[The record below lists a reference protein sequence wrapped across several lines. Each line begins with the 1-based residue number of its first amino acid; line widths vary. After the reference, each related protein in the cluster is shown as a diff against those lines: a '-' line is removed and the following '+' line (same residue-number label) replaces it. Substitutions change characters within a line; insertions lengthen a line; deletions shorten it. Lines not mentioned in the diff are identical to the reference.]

1 MIKPSRTFL
10 LFLLVWGGGLP
21 VYTHAATAPIILVL
35 GDSLSAAYGIDADAG
50 WVSLLQRRLRAQGY
64 PHRVVNASVSGE
76 TTSGGRRRLPELM
89 RAHTPALVIVELG
102 ANDGLRGLP
111 LHEIRRNLAAI
122 LAAVSAGDAHAVM
135 LPMQLPPNYGPE
147 YTAGFNGLFAALAA
161 TLPHVTL
168 APFFLAD
175 VALEPTLMQ
184 SDGLHPTAAAQP
196 RMLDAVW
203 PSIEPQLVQLHAR
216 QP

>member
-1 MIKPSRTFL
+1 MIKPSRTLLFFL
-10 LFLLVWGGGLP
+10 LLWGSGQP
-21 VYTHAATAPIILVL
+21 VYTHAAAAPIILVL
-35 GDSLSAAYGIDADAG
+35 GDSLSAAYGIDPDAG
-50 WVSLLQRRLRAQGY
+50 WVSLLARRLRAEGY

-89 RAHTPALVIVELG
+89 QAHAPALVIVELG

-111 LHEIRRNLAAI
+111 LPEINRNLVDILSTAAD
-122 LAAVSAGDAHAVM
+122 AGARAVV

-147 YTAGFNGLFAALAA
+147 YTAGFNALFVQLEK
-161 TLPHVTL
+161 TVPQVTL

-175 VALEPTLMQ
+175 VALEPALMQ

-203 PSIEPQLVQLHAR
+203 PSIETQLH
-216 QP
+216 

>member
-1 MIKPSRTFL
+1 M
-10 LFLLVWGGGLP
+10 
-21 VYTHAATAPIILVL
+21 L

-89 RAHTPALVIVELG
+89 RAHAPMLVIVELG

-111 LHEIRRNLAAI
+111 LREIRRNLAAI
-122 LAAVSAGDAHAVM
+122 LATVSAGDARAVV

-147 YTAGFNGLFAALAA
+147 YTAGFNALFAALAA

-175 VALEPTLMQ
+175 VALEPALMQ